1 MTGDHGCTA
10 CRLCK
15 GKGKVAYENYF
26 FHENSSCQN
35 QFDLNLILFCKSGKA
50 VSVSRAAQCTS
61 KVRS

>member
-26 FHENSSCQN
+26 FHENLLCQN